1 MDFLNYE
8 NYLNRFCAAVI
19 FYVGLLIVVLTL
31 MPESIIPVQLPSTVM
46 LFMGSGRISPD
57 TALAVFYALI
67 VGAAFIVTAAVVL
80 YPRRIISEINF
91 WLLIAIFLILP
102 FAYSRDTKENF
113 LLVKETTL
121 RLFLISMF
129 AIFLFRKL
137 ATGSLYDALR
147 RVPWHLYAF
156 TAFAACSFVWSAS
169 KFMTFH
175 YSMIL
180 ASYLIFYIVTTD
192 TLRKPWQFYSISD
205 ILITAAAVASM
216 YGILQYYRVAGT
228 NHNYDPLFGVGEVIG
243 NTDRKR
249 VFSFF
254 GNPVFLGVYLD
265 AALPI
270 AFAMFFSSFAAG
282 ARWAHKYEKLI
293 LRTQIIF
300 LAFAITYC
308 FVFMGLAN
316 SSVNSLIEASK
327 MPGGPAVSDS
337 KVSDL
342 ITSAGS
348 TSFIIAPVVFSCLL
362 FGAFFLYQAIPYWQE
377 HEKQIYRLANGLF
390 SFLAIFV
397 CIFVTFT
404 RTAWIATAASLFFFA
419 VYVLFFAHDLIYA
432 YRKWIIAFTIV
443 VIISTIFLTVMY
455 FKPNPLNTGTESI
468 AGRFTSSFTVLQRI
482 MLYDIT
488 LNIIKL
494 SPVIG
499 HGFGTYGKF
508 YPEHQA
514 LFYKGEF
521 RRIIDWI
528 NSFFKHILPNKSINF
543 AVWSFE
549 KVTTSRFFQV
559 LMICY
564 FIIFVLGGMLLLIYY
579 KDIAARHASQLRATV
594 TAYLLAITLPVLF
607 VFLRFLSVKK
617 SYLGLDENI
626 MSVNPKDYFWLSA
639 GFSHVHNEYL
649 QVWSD
654 LGIFALAL
662 FLYVFYDYFY
672 KGGSLLN
679 KLKGS
684 PDRVII
690 IGYLCAVVAML
701 VESLANFP
709 FQRIM
714 PILVATVGFAMIFN
728 GRRVFGEQIEACAK
742 IAAEGD
748 PDAAAAPLPPS
759 ATAQPQA
766 RAYNYSARD
775 AVSDEPLYDDH
786 LALASMPRDEREHL
800 KQNLA
805 FYAVVSVSVLALN
818 YFPARYV
825 LGNIDLKSGHTF
837 ISQAQMVRNEEEKFR
852 VIIME
857 GLRYLERSVSRVPY
871 NSEAIFWWGDTLK
884 LLGRY
889 DEAIEKFNEAL
900 RYTSTKHVY
909 YSRGTAFFEKYKLEG
924 KPEFMEQAKS
934 DWKRAIEINPNFPQP
949 LFHLGYHEFHA
960 GNFKQAV
967 EYFKEAIKWDNNEG
981 LASEAYKFAGISAY
995 YLKED
1000 TEAIEL
1006 MGEAHKRG
1014 ARGVSKYLGG
1024 LLLNRGRY
1032 EEALP
1037 CLEDAS
1043 RENPGDREVYAS
1055 LVAACQKLGLI
1066 DRALEIVNQRHPSKD
1081 TAEYFY
1087 ESGRLYAAQ
1096 KNFDK
1101 ALIDLG
1107 RGLEKFPD
1115 NIKINEEIGRIYFDE
1130 KKNYQLA
1137 ATFFEKLTKLEPDNL
1152 RTLYNLGA
1160 CYFRTG
1166 NFEKARE
1173 TWENIK
1179 KRDPKFPGIDEYIKS
1194 AERKAATEDIK
1205 TTVIAPGQQDAS
1217 PAKTSETSV
1226 GAHTSP
1232 APAPLPSPA
1241 PVPAGGGQTVE
1252 TGVVGTASATV
1263 ESESRN

>member
-8 NYLNRFCAAVI
+8 NYLNRFCTAVI
-19 FYVGLLIVVLTL
+19 FYVGLLIIVLTL
-31 MPESIIPVQLPSTVM
+31 IPDSIIPIQLPAMVTMFAGNRLPADAS
-46 LFMGSGRISPD
+46 LS
-57 TALAVFYALI
+57 LFYALI
-67 VGAAFIVTAAVVL
+67 IGAGLIVTAAVVL

-137 ATGSLYDALR
+137 ATGSFYDALR
-147 RVPWHLYAF
+147 RVPWHFYAF
-156 TAFAACSFVWSAS
+156 TAFAALSILWSSS

-180 ASYLIFYIVTTD
+180 ASYLVFYIVTTD
-192 TLRKPWQFYSISD
+192 ALRKPWQFYTISD
-205 ILITAAAVASM
+205 ILITAAAIASM

-270 AFAMFFSSFAAG
+270 AFAMFFSSFATG
-282 ARWAHKYEKLI
+282 ARWAHKYEKFLLRSQVI
-293 LRTQIIF
+293 LLT
-300 LAFAITYC
+300 FAIVYC

-327 MPGGPAVSDS
+327 MPGGPAVSDA

-362 FGAFFLYQAIPYWQE
+362 FGAFFLYQAVPYWQE

-419 VYVLFFAHDLIYA
+419 IFILIYAHDLIYA
-432 YRKWIIAFTIV
+432 YRKWILSFTIV
-443 VIISTIFLTVMY
+443 VILATILLTVMY
-455 FKPNPLNTGTESI
+455 FKPNQLNTGTESI

-488 LNIIKL
+488 LNIIRL
-494 SPVIG
+494 NPLFG

-514 LFYKGEF
+514 KFYKGEF
-521 RRIIDWI
+521 RYLIDGI
-528 NSFFKHILPNKSINF
+528 NSLFKKALPNKSINF
-543 AVWSFE
+543 VVWSFE

-564 FIIFVLGGMLLLIYY
+564 FVIFVLGGMLLIIYY
-579 KDIAARHASQLRATV
+579 KHILARHAAQLKAAV
-594 TAYLLAITLPVLF
+594 TAYLLLITLPVLL
-607 VFLRFLSVKK
+607 VFLKFLTVSK
-617 SYLGLDENI
+617 SYLGVDENL
-626 MSVNPKDYFWLSA
+626 MSVNPKDYYWLSA

-649 QVWSD
+649 QIWAD
-654 LGIFALAL
+654 LGIFALFL
-662 FLYVFYDYFY
+662 FLYAFFDYFR

-679 KLKGS
+679 KLKNS

-690 IGYLCAVVAML
+690 IGYLCAVTAML
-701 VESLANFP
+701 VESIANFP

-714 PILVATVGFAMIFN
+714 PILIASVGFAMIFN
-728 GRRVFGEQIEACAK
+728 GRRIFGEQIESYAK
-742 IAAEGD
+742 LAASPEG
-748 PDAAAAPLPPS
+748 PDSEAAL
-759 ATAQPQA
+759 QQQA
-766 RAYNYSARD
+766 RAYNYNPKD
-775 AVSDEPLYDDH
+775 NISDEPLYDDH
-786 LALASMPRDEREHL
+786 LALSSMPRDRREHL
-800 KQNLA
+800 KQNLS
-805 FYAVVSVSVLALN
+805 FYAVISVSVLVLN

-825 LGNIDLKSGHTF
+825 VGNVDLKSGHTF

-852 VIIME
+852 VIVME
-857 GLRYLERSVSRVPY
+857 GLRYLERSVARVPY

-889 DEAIEKFNEAL
+889 DDAIAKFNQAL
-900 RYTSTKHVY
+900 QYTSTKHVF
-909 YSRGTAFFEKYKLEG
+909 YSRGTAFFEKFKMEG
-924 KPEFMEQAKS
+924 KPEFMEQAKN

-960 GNFKQAV
+960 GNFKEAIA
-967 EYFKEAIKWDNNEG
+967 YFKEAIKWDNNEG
-981 LASEAYKFAGISAY
+981 LAAEAYKFAGISAY
-995 YLKED
+995 YIKDD
-1000 TEAIEL
+1000 TEAIYL
-1006 MGEAHKRG
+1006 MGQAHKRG
-1014 ARGVSKYLGG
+1014 VRGVSKYLGG
-1024 LLLNRGRY
+1024 LLLKAHKY

-1037 CLEDAS
+1037 CLEDAA
-1043 RENPGDREVYAS
+1043 RENPGDKEVYAS
-1055 LVAACQKLGLI
+1055 LLTVCQRLNML
-1066 DRALEIVNQRHPSKD
+1066 DRALEIVNLRNPSKD

-1087 ESGRLYAAQ
+1087 EIGRLYAAQ
-1096 KNFDK
+1096 KNYDR

-1107 RGLEKFPD
+1107 RGLEKYPE

-1130 KKNYQLA
+1130 KKNYQVA

-1152 RTLYNLGA
+1152 RTIYNLGA
-1160 CYFRTG
+1160 CHFRTG
-1166 NFEKARE
+1166 NFDRARE
-1173 TWENIK
+1173 LWSDIK

-1194 AERKAATEDIK
+1194 AERKAGTDDIK
-1205 TTVIAPGQQDAS
+1205 TTVTAPDQAPAAPENKSAVQSA
-1217 PAKTSETSV
+1217 PAAPPEAKTSENSV
-1226 GAHTSP
+1226 NA
-1232 APAPLPSPA
+1232 
-1241 PVPAGGGQTVE
+1241 
-1252 TGVVGTASATV
+1252 ATTTEN
-1263 ESESRN
+1263 ESKNSFFKY